1 VTNNFLSGETMKRL
15 QELVLASV
23 VILVLA
29 IATFAGEIPTGGKTP
44 PPPPPEP
51 ASATASGE
59 TAIDP
64 GDTQGDE
71 YQLVEDI
78 VPDLLLVMLSV
89 F

>member
-1 VTNNFLSGETMKRL
+1 VHS
-15 QELVLASV
+15 SV

-29 IATFAGEIPTGGKTP
+29 IATLAGEIPTGGKTP

-59 TAIDP
+59 TAINP

-71 YQLVEDI
+71 YQLLEDI
-78 VPDLLLVMLSV
+78 VPDLLLANL
-89 F
+89 